1 MKTISKILVIALVA
15 VSVNVNANVKGDDK
29 STTSSST
36 SVATLTISG
45 QVVDK
50 ETGEALAG
58 VAVKIDNS
66 TTYTDFE
73 GNFSATV
80 MGCQT
85 VSINANLISYNP
97 QEVKVDATT
106 CNGTIKVELNP
117 VKD

>member
-15 VSVNVNANVKGDDK
+15 VTVNVNANVKGDDK
-29 STTSSST
+29 STSNNST
-36 SVATLTISG
+36 TVATLTIRG

-58 VAVKIDNS
+58 VALKIDNATIYS
-66 TTYTDFE
+66 DFE
-73 GNFSATV
+73 GNFSTTV
-80 MGCQT
+80 LGCKT

-97 QEVKVDATT
+97 QELKVDATT

>member
-1 MKTISKILVIALVA
+1 MKTISKILVIALVT
-15 VSVNVNANVKGDDK
+15 VSINVNANVKGDDK
-29 STTSSST
+29 GTAVNTTSA
-36 SVATLTISG
+36 VALTING

-50 ETGEALAG
+50 ETGEALVG
-58 VAVKIDNS
+58 VAVKVDNT

-80 MGCQT
+80 IGSKT

-97 QEVKVDATT
+97 QEVKVDLNCA
-106 CNGTIKVELNP
+106 NNLKLELKP

>member
-29 STTSSST
+29 SASNNST
-36 SVATLTISG
+36 AVATLTISG
-45 QVVDK
+45 QVVDR

-58 VAVKIDNS
+58 VALKIDDV
-66 TTYTDFE
+66 TIYTDFE
-73 GNFSATV
+73 GNFSTTV
-80 MGCQT
+80 LGCKT

-97 QEVKVDATT
+97 QEVKVDATS
-106 CNGTIKVELNP
+106 CDGKIKVELNP

>member
-15 VSVNVNANVKGDDK
+15 VSVNVNANVKGNDK

-50 ETGEALAG
+50 KTGEALAG
-58 VAVKIDNS
+58 VAVKIDNT

-73 GNFSATV
+73 GNFSTTV
-80 MGCQT
+80 LECKT

-97 QEVKVDATT
+97 QEIKVDATT

>member
-15 VSVNVNANVKGDDK
+15 LSVNVNANVKGDDK
-29 STTSSST
+29 NTSNNST
-36 SVATLTISG
+36 SAAALTING

-50 ETGEALAG
+50 ETGEALVG
-58 VAVKIDNS
+58 VAVKIDNT

-80 MGCQT
+80 IGT
-85 VSINANLISYNP
+85 KSVSINANLISYNP
-97 QEVKVDATT
+97 QEVKVDLNCA
-106 CNGTIKVELNP
+106 NSVKLELKP